1 MSELAKPMG
10 RSRTMHLE
18 SLVMHKLS
26 LSLRIRPGARGGSV
40 WQALP
45 LQKAEIVSAKKKKEK
60 KDSPKDFI
68 ILNFNELNPPYSSGT
83 STPGVGESPGSNNNN
98 NNGST
103 TPGPGSDSEG
113 DPQVKS
119 LMDLQGHRIP
129 GGYGLYNS
137 PYQNPP
143 PTSEGFSSG
152 GGVNSNRSHLG
163 SYFPSL
169 PGQNAYPGYHHL
181 GYPSS
186 QSPTPDG
193 SIGSEIKESIENGE
207 LTRVNSKGK
216 KIRKPRTMY
225 SSLQVAQLE
234 RRFLRTQY
242 LALPDR
248 AELASSL
255 GLTQTQVKIWF
266 QNRRSKYKKL
276 MKTGPGGGPP
286 GSGAGGG
293 SLLGST
299 SPSPS
304 GNNNSNSV
312 SAPSG
317 SPSGGGSL
325 LPSSGHTP
333 NSQGGCSPGL
343 NPNSNNNQQV
353 PLGAHS
359 PPPTPALHT
368 RLPFIT
374 ATNIRIGLH
383 QGSPPINNAGAS
395 SSWSSSSSHHHHHQL
410 SGSHHMFGGSP
421 HHHQQPDIKPPPM
434 NPSQAAMFSTVLLVS
449 NLRL

>member
-1 MSELAKPMG
+1 
-10 RSRTMHLE
+10 
-18 SLVMHKLS
+18 
-26 LSLRIRPGARGGSV
+26 
-40 WQALP
+40 
-45 LQKAEIVSAKKKKEK
+45 
-60 KDSPKDFI
+60 
-68 ILNFNELNPPYSSGT
+68 
-83 STPGVGESPGSNNNN
+83 
-98 NNGST
+98 
-103 TPGPGSDSEG
+103 
-113 DPQVKS
+113 
-119 LMDLQGHRIP
+119 MDLQGHRIP

-359 PPPTPALHT
+359 PPLPPHSSSLHNSNQHSYIPP
-368 RLPFIT
+368 LVT
-374 ATNIRIGLH
+374 ATPSPGAGDLSPTGIGLH
-383 QGSPPINNAGAS
+383 QGSPPINNAGGWGSHHQGAVGLHPQLVS
-395 SSWSSSSSHHHHHQL
+395 HHPHHQFPHQHHHPGAPAHHHHHHQL

-434 NPSQAAMFSTVLLVS
+434 NPSQAAMFQQYSWYQTSDSNMNTGLLT
-449 NLRL
+449 

>member
-1 MSELAKPMG
+1 
-10 RSRTMHLE
+10 
-18 SLVMHKLS
+18 
-26 LSLRIRPGARGGSV
+26 
-40 WQALP
+40 
-45 LQKAEIVSAKKKKEK
+45 
-60 KDSPKDFI
+60 
-68 ILNFNELNPPYSSGT
+68 
-83 STPGVGESPGSNNNN
+83 
-98 NNGST
+98 
-103 TPGPGSDSEG
+103 
-113 DPQVKS
+113 
-119 LMDLQGHRIP
+119 MDLQGHRIP

-193 SIGSEIKESIENGE
+193 KAFYGDYEVYEGEETEEEESQETEIESDKRGVGGKSRKRSFKRSGETLLLEHGE
-207 LTRVNSKGK
+207 LITRVNGKGSK
-216 KIRKPRTMY
+216 KIRKPRSMY
-225 SSLQVAQLE
+225 SSLQLQHLE

-242 LALPDR
+242 LALPER
-248 AELASSL
+248 AELAATL
-255 GLTQTQVKIWF
+255 GITQTQVKIWF

-359 PPPTPALHT
+359 PPLPPHSSSLHNSNQHSYIPP
-368 RLPFIT
+368 LVT
-374 ATNIRIGLH
+374 ATPSPGAGDLSPTGIGLH
-383 QGSPPINNAGAS
+383 QGSPPINNAGGWGSHHQGAVGLHPQLVS
-395 SSWSSSSSHHHHHQL
+395 HHPHHQFPHQHHHPGAPAHHHHHHQL

-434 NPSQAAMFSTVLLVS
+434 NPSQAAMFQQYSWYQTSDSNMNTGLLT
-449 NLRL
+449 